1 VRPDGH
7 GVWRDHDTTAGFYL
21 EHDRGT
27 EPIGRLI
34 TKLEPYRRLRRD
46 GGPGYPV
53 LFWLPATARET
64 NLHARLAEAPLA
76 GLAVATAAR
85 DAADHPAEAVW
96 RLAGNGRRRMRL
108 AELPNQPGRPG
119 PYNPGPATPDQHPLR
134 LLPQQT
140 G

>member
-1 VRPDGH
+1 VAAVSDPDE
-7 GVWRDHDTTAGFYL
+7 L
-21 EHDRGT
+21 Q
-27 EPIGRLI
+27 IGRLI
-34 TKLEPYRRLRRD
+34 TKLEPYPRLRRD
-46 GGPGYPV
+46 GGAGYPV

-64 NLHARLAEAPLA
+64 NLHARLAEVPLA

-108 AELPNQPGRPG
+108 AELPNQAGRPG
-119 PYNPGPATPDQHPLR
+119 PYNPGAATADQHPLR